1 METANAKLRGML
13 SGTNFTAYTVGIF
26 WVYTLSVW
34 LKWDIVALCCS
45 VIPVISII
53 YMFFIPESPTWLVRQ
68 NKIEKAKRALL
79 WLRGGDVDKVK
90 ALSEKIKGWKKIVNK
105 RCIIVVIGEWRSGY
119 VSKPSKSRFRP
130 QRRQCGFLR
139 TVFEEHENRR
149 TSRSSETAVHYLRVH
164 AVAAAERDVHLGFL
178 WRGYHRSN
186 RSVCND
192 WKFEKHFK
200 SWLQSEFL
208 SRKARV
214 KLNNIIS
221 CGCNVEATFTWNMIE
236 GYYCHK

>member
-90 ALSEKIKGWKKIVNK
+90 ALSEKKNMFLLQKKLK
-105 RCIIVVIGEWRSGY
+105 DE
-119 VSKPSKSRFRP
+119 
-130 QRRQCGFLR
+130 RR
-139 TVFEEHENRR
+139 
-149 TSRSSETAVHYLRVH
+149 
-164 AVAAAERDVHLGFL
+164 
-178 WRGYHRSN
+178 
-186 RSVCND
+186 
-192 WKFEKHFK
+192 
-200 SWLQSEFL
+200 LQINF
-208 SRKARV
+208 V
-214 KLNNIIS
+214 
-221 CGCNVEATFTWNMIE
+221 
-236 GYYCHK
+236 YYCGHR